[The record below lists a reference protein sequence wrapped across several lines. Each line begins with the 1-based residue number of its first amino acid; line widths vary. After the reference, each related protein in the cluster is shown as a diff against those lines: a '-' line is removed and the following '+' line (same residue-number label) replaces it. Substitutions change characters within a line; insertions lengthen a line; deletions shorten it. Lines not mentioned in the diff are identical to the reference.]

1 MRVARTR
8 SLMPATHAARLAT
21 FVGLA
26 ATLATACNDG
36 PSGLV
41 TLLTTGAVRATM
53 TTTGAELDADGYT
66 LTVDSGVALAVG
78 VNASVTLTD
87 LPAGEHVLWLDGLA
101 SNCQLAGPNPR
112 HVTVAG
118 GRATTVAFSV
128 SCVQYTG
135 TIGVT
140 TVTTGTE
147 LDPNGYTATIDQGS
161 NAHPSQPI
169 GRDGSVTFMR
179 VLGGEHT
186 VALEGVARNCAVD
199 APHPRLVTVTPGATT
214 VVAFVIQCATPGSL
228 RLITA
233 TSGVDLDPD
242 RYVTRVTHQGSGF
255 DTTAALAVNGTLT
268 IAGLPAGD
276 VNVALG
282 GLSPNCEVIGANPRT
297 VAVPSGGT
305 GEITFNVTCEAA
317 TQLAFVNDRDG
328 NAEIYVINSNGS
340 GATRLTTNPAIDMA
354 PAWSP
359 DGAKIAFHSYRD
371 GAAEIYVMN
380 ADGSSPARLT
390 SNSAEDYVPAWSPDG
405 TRIAFTSHRDGNG
418 EIYVMNADGTS
429 PVRLTNHDAFDSEP
443 AWSPDGRK
451 IAFISDRD
459 GDIEI
464 YVMNADGS
472 GVAALTSNSDENWSP
487 AWSPDGARI
496 AFARGFDCYYYC
508 QYHLVVMNAD
518 GSGAVQLTSGAC
530 DEYDPAWSPDGR
542 RIAFTSTRPYYGTSP
557 CPTSVMVVR
566 ADGTSN
572 TQLTNGGAYNPTW
585 RP

>member
-8 SLMPATHAARLAT
+8 SLMPATHAAQLAA

-26 ATLATACNDG
+26 ATLATACSDG

-41 TLLTTGAVRATM
+41 TALTTGAVRATM
-53 TTTGAELDADGYT
+53 TTSGAELDPDGYT
-66 LTVDSGVALAVG
+66 VTVDSGVTLAVG
-78 VNASVTLTD
+78 VNASVTFAD
-87 LPAGEHVLWLDGLA
+87 LQAGEHVLWLDGLA

-118 GRATTVAFSV
+118 ARATTVAFSV

-140 TVTTGTE
+140 TVTTGTG
-147 LDPNGYTATIDQGS
+147 LDPNGYTATVDPGS
-161 NAHPSQPI
+161 NAHPSQPS
-169 GRDGSVTFMR
+169 GPDGSVTFTR
-179 VLGGEHT
+179 VLGGQHT
-186 VALEGVARNCAVD
+186 VALEGVARNCTID
-199 APHPRLVTVTPGATT
+199 APHPRVVTVTPGTT
-214 VVAFVIQCATPGSL
+214 SVVAFAIRCATPGSL
-228 RLITA
+228 RVITA
-233 TSGVDLDPD
+233 TSGADLDPNG
-242 RYVTRVTHQGSGF
+242 YVARIARQGFGF
-255 DTTAALAVNGTLT
+255 DTTAALAANGTVT

-276 VNVALG
+276 VNVALDG
-282 GLSPNCEVIGANPRT
+282 VSPNCEVIGANPRT

-305 GEITFNVTCEAA
+305 GETAFDVTCAAA

-328 NAEIYVINSNGS
+328 NAEIYVINSNGT
-340 GATRLTTNPAIDMA
+340 GATRLTTDPAIDMA

-359 DGAKIAFHSYRD
+359 NGDKIAFHNYRD

-380 ADGSSPARLT
+380 ADGSNPTRLT

-429 PVRLTNHDAFDSEP
+429 PVRLTTHDAFDSEP

-459 GDIEI
+459 GDLEI

-472 GVAALTSNSDENWSP
+472 GVTALTSNFDEDWSP

-496 AFARGFDCYYYC
+496 AFARGLDCYYC
-508 QYHLVVMNAD
+508 LQYHLVVMNAD

-542 RIAFTSTRPYYGTSP
+542 RIAFTSTRPYYGYEP
-557 CPTSVMVVR
+557 CPTSVMVMRV
-566 ADGTSN
+566 DGASI